1 MKTIKKWLCEWLGI
15 KRFELKVNKF
25 IDDNNGQILDRFGLL
40 EDKIRKIQ
48 ENVDK
53 LEEWC
58 HHTAECH
65 TSNMDRLD
73 EDIQLLQHNFNKLNK
88 LMDSNL
94 GETIDKL
101 IDDLHLLKSR
111 QKCDYNDLK
120 DNIVCLD
127 DVIREHKSKQ
137 KFDLA
142 SLLDELVSKDIK
154 DNERRIDRLEQCIY
168 GLSISDDVKAT
179 DVKAYVK
186 DMAHQMYG
194 ERAARGDDSAD
205 YDEVPF

>member
-1 MKTIKKWLCEWLGI
+1 MKTIKKWLCKWLGI
-15 KRFELKVNKF
+15 DGLTDLTVYNIGQVRDKANKV
-25 IDDNNGQILDRFGLL
+25 
-40 EDKIRKIQ
+40 Q
-48 ENVDK
+48 ENLDK

-65 TSNMDRLD
+65 TSNMDRID
-73 EDIQLLQHNFNKLNK
+73 EDVELYKHKVNKLNK

-101 IDDLHLLKSR
+101 
-111 QKCDYNDLK
+111 
-120 DNIVCLD
+120 
-127 DVIREHKSKQ
+127 
-137 KFDLA
+137 
-142 SLLDELVSKDIK
+142 KDIK

-168 GLSISDDVKAT
+168 GLSISDDVRAC
-179 DVKAYVK
+179 DVKSYVK

-205 YDEVPF
+205 YPEEVPF

>member
-1 MKTIKKWLCEWLGI
+1 MKTIKKWLCKWLGI
-15 KRFELKVNKF
+15 KGFELKVNKF

-40 EDKIRKIQ
+40 DDKIRKIQ
-48 ENVDK
+48 ENVDR

-65 TSNMDRLD
+65 TSNMDRID
-73 EDIQLLQHNFNKLNK
+73 EDVMLLQHKSK
-88 LMDSNL
+88 KKDKSW
-94 GETIDKL
+94 DKL
-101 IDDLHLLKSR
+101 VQMSLDVER
-111 QKCDYNDLK
+111 LK
-120 DNIVCLD
+120 DGIVCLD

-142 SLLDELVSKDIK
+142 SLLDELVSIDIK

-168 GLSISDDVKAT
+168 GLSISDDVKAC
-179 DVKAYVK
+179 DVKGLVK
-186 DMAHQMYG
+186 DLAHQMYG

-205 YDEVPF
+205 YPEEVPF

>member
-1 MKTIKKWLCEWLGI
+1 MKTIKKWLCKWLGI
-15 KRFELKVNKF
+15 DGLTDLTVYNIGQVRDKVN
-25 IDDNNGQILDRFGLL
+25 RV
-40 EDKIRKIQ
+40 Q
-48 ENVDK
+48 ENLDK

-65 TSNMDRLD
+65 TSNMDRID
-73 EDIQLLQHNFNKLNK
+73 EDVELYKHKVNKLNK

-101 IDDLHLLKSR
+101 IEDLRLLKSK
-111 QKCDYNDLK
+111 QECDRDDLK

-127 DVIREHKSKQ
+127 NVILEHKSKQ
-137 KFDLA
+137 EFDFA
-142 SLLDELVSKDIK
+142 NMLDVFVNKDIK

-179 DVKAYVK
+179 DIKSYVK

-205 YDEVPF
+205 YPEDVPF